1 MQDNSDGYTIAGGST
16 EEKRVMVHRPL
27 LMLAAFGML
36 VVPEARAAT
45 LRMVCEN
52 PRRDYVVTYEEGAK
66 TMSANETAY
75 RVLAV
80 ERTKRKLVVAGLT
93 VDDGPTFRA
102 HFRPEKKIEYFSN
115 NALMQTDAC
124 R

>member
-1 MQDNSDGYTIAGGST
+1 
-16 EEKRVMVHRPL
+16 MVRHLP

-36 VVPEARAAT
+36 VGPEARAAT

-80 ERTKRKLVVAGLT
+80 DRTKQKLVVAGLT

-102 HFRPEKKIEYFSN
+102 HFRPEKKIEYFSD
-115 NALMQTDAC
+115 NALMQTDTC

>member
-1 MQDNSDGYTIAGGST
+1 MATGRSLK
-16 EEKRVMVHRPL
+16 ERVMACRLP

-36 VVPEARAAT
+36 VAFEARAAT

-52 PRRDYVVTYEEGAK
+52 PRRNYVVTYEEGAK
-66 TMSANETAY
+66 TLSANETAY

-80 ERTKRKLVVAGLT
+80 ERTKRRLVIAGLT
-93 VDDGPTFRA
+93 VDDGPTFQA

-115 NALMQTDAC
+115 NALLQTDGC

>member
-1 MQDNSDGYTIAGGST
+1 MATGRSRK
-16 EEKRVMVHRPL
+16 ERVMVRHLP
-27 LMLAAFGML
+27 LMLAAFGLL
-36 VVPEARAAT
+36 VAFEARAAT
-45 LRMVCEN
+45 LRMICQN
-52 PRRDYVVTYEEGAK
+52 PGRAYVVSYEEGAK
-66 TMSANETAY
+66 TLSANETAY

-80 ERTKRKLVVAGLT
+80 ERTRRRLVIAGLT

-115 NALMQTDAC
+115 NALIQTDGC